1 MRHPAIPAIPVTP
14 AINPA
19 IPAISAINPSMATII
34 FAFTGYLHWFPS
46 FYGWLYSS
54 GYNKYTL
61 GTLGALE
68 YKFWKDSNR

>member
-34 FAFTGYLHWFPS
+34 FAFTGYLCYFPS
-46 FYGWLYSS
+46 SS
-54 GYNKYTL
+54 MNGYI
-61 GTLGALE
+61 ALSVV
-68 YKFWKDSNR
+68 YII